1 MQAVVPEAC
10 VWHRRARPLLGTLV
24 EIGIALP
31 DEDAAHAACNAAYA
45 AIAAVQACLSRFD
58 ASSDIAH
65 FNALPAGASLPM
77 RAHTRA
83 VLRAALRLHADS
95 AGLFDISLGMPQ
107 GWDCDDQHL
116 YKHASD
122 VQLDLG
128 GIGKGHAVDC
138 AIETLIARGC
148 TAGWVNAGGDLRA
161 FGPVEVPLA
170 LRDEAQGGTRHIG
183 YLSEGAFATSHF
195 ARGSRSQ
202 VYAPTGHRVEAHVS
216 VAAPQCLWADALT
229 KIVALSGDARHPL
242 VERLGA
248 KAWLH

>member
-1 MQAVVPEAC
+1 MQATAPEARA
-10 VWHRRARPLLGTLV
+10 WHRRARPLLGTLID
-24 EIGIALP
+24 IGVALP
-31 DEDAAHAACNAAYA
+31 DEDAAHAACDAAYA
-45 AIAAVQACLSRFD
+45 AIADVQACLSRFD
-58 ASSDIAH
+58 ASSDIAR
-65 FNALPAGASLPM
+65 FNALPAGASLPL

-83 VLRAALRLHADS
+83 VLDAARALHADS
-95 AGLFDISLGMPQ
+95 GGLFDISLGLPQ
-107 GWDCDDQHL
+107 GWDCDDQRL
-116 YKHASD
+116 YKHARD

-138 AIETLIARGC
+138 AVETLIAHGC

-170 LRDEAQGGTRHIG
+170 LRDEAHGGTRCLGH
-183 YLSEGAFATSHF
+183 LADGAFATSHF
-195 ARGSRSQ
+195 APGSRSHL
-202 VYAPTGHRVEAHVS
+202 YAQAGRRVEAHVS

-248 KAWLH
+248 QAWLH